1 MQAALQA
8 HVDNAVSKTINV
20 PEAYPYECFQDLY
33 AKAYELGLKGCTTFR
48 DNPVTGSVLS
58 SEPESAGRVPCCG
71 LAREPD

>member
-8 HVDNAVSKTINV
+8 HVDNAVSKTINI

-48 DNPVTGSVLS
+48 PNPTTGVVLS
-58 SEPESAGRVPCCG
+58 DATAGAAAPHCCVIE
-71 LAREPD
+71 READ